1 MLWAFSCPC
10 GGLSGSLVALSPS
23 ESQKSRKAGTL
34 QGPAGTL
41 PRNLHSRPSPRWLE
55 GRCLMDG
62 LREDPSVCLFALCGE
77 VAVPPRPYRAAQS
90 MTTPGCAALSSGTPA
105 PARGL
110 LTLRG
115 GDGLQ
120 PCSTSARLARTAALP
135 PADLRLGHL
144 LLDPTGPGSKG
155 GTVSRGRAASRA
167 VMLPLS

>member
-1 MLWAFSCPC
+1 MVSISRLIWEARDFGRTVCSGPSLVLA
-10 GGLSGSLVALSPS
+10 GGLSGSLVALSPTK
-23 ESQKSRKAGTL
+23 SQKSSKAGTL

-41 PRNLHSRPSPRWLE
+41 PRNLRSRPSSGWLE

-77 VAVPPRPYRAAQS
+77 VAVPPLPYRAAQS
-90 MTTPGCAALSSGTPA
+90 TTTPGCMALSSGTPA

-120 PCSTSARLARTAALP
+120 PCSTSARLARTAALSPAAPQAGP
-135 PADLRLGHL
+135 P
-144 LLDPTGPGSKG
+144 PSGPHG
-155 GTVSRGRAASRA
+155 AWQ
-167 VMLPLS
+167 